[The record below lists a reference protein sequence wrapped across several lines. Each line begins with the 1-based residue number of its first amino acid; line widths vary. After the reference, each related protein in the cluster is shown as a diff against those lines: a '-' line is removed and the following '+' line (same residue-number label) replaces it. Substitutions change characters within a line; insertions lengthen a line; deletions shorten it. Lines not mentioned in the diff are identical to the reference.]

1 MRVAD
6 LGSGLG
12 QLTHAFSKLSDEW
25 VLTADHWN
33 DDARRRFEEAYLAQ
47 LPARLKLLVAAA
59 GNLQA
64 AIAEAERELGDDA
77 E

>member
-25 VLTADHWN
+25 ALAADHWN
-33 DDARRRFEEAYLAQ
+33 DDARRRFEETYLAQ

-64 AIAEAERELGDDA
+64 AITQAERELGDDA